1 MHADLALMLLAD
13 SRLPVAGHTQ
23 SGTVEAAL
31 QHGLGPT
38 DIPSYLVTRLRT
50 VTAVE
55 AATAVVAAHLLT
67 QDAMQAVLLDLEHA
81 WAARSPSP
89 ALRAVSHRQ
98 ARALLRLAARTW
110 PTSRS
115 IARVTGVPGLP
126 GPSRATALGAVAAHL
141 GLSGRAVARLVG
153 YDDVQTVCAASL
165 KLLPLDPATVTGWV
179 VDALPAVDA
188 LAEAVGDLTHPDDLP
203 ASGNPLIE
211 AWAQA
216 HAASTRRL
224 FHA

>member
-31 QHGLGPT
+31 QHGLGPA
-38 DIPSYLVTRLRT
+38 DIPSYLVSRLRT

-55 AATAVVAAHLLT
+55 AATAVVARHLLA
-67 QDAMQAVLLDLEHA
+67 QGEAQAVLLDLEHA

-89 ALRAVSHRQ
+89 ALRAASGRQ
-98 ARALLRLAARTW
+98 ARALLRLASRTW
-110 PTSRS
+110 PDSQEIGRL
-115 IARVTGVPGLP
+115 TGPTGLP
-126 GPSRATALGAVAAHL
+126 GASRAIALGAVAAHL
-141 GLSGRAVARLVG
+141 GLTGPAVARVVG

-165 KLLPLDPATVTGWV
+165 KLLPLDPAVVTGWA
-179 VDALPAVDA
+179 VDALPAVDV
-188 LAEAVGDLTHPDDLP
+188 LTDRVGGLTRPDDLP
-203 ASGNPLIE
+203 ATGNPLIE

-216 HAASTRRL
+216 HAVSSRRL